1 MELGGGRNGYTW
13 DSDMR
18 NRDRWD
24 REWRDRTDRTGE
36 AWNRDEDRCRNRW
49 ESNSW
54 GTWDSSRWGSDSLE
68 SDDCHRAMLEQG
80 EVGQR

>member
-1 MELGGGRNGYTW
+1 MELGGGWNGYTW

-24 REWRDRTDRTGE
+24 REWRDRRDRTGE
-36 AWNRDEDRCRNRW
+36 AGRTWTRGI
-49 ESNSW
+49 
-54 GTWDSSRWGSDSLE
+54 GTRTGAGTGGRAKSSRWGFDSLE